1 MEVSAARYEPMPLV
15 RRRDAFDD
23 SAWLFELKWD
33 GWRSLAY
40 VNGTGTA
47 LVSRKGNRFRSF
59 PDLASIMPLEVN
71 ADDAVL
77 DGEIVKLD
85 GEDRPGFVDLCGA
98 EAPSRSLRSTSSWS
112 TGKTFANSRLP
123 IGRESFV
130 RSSARR
136 PLPSPRGSD
145 RPDPWRWT
153 CVLTRAPRKPE
164 LRRRFLD
171 PEHSQDKRPC

>member
-98 EAPSRSLRSTSSWS
+98 EAPFTFVAFDVLVVNGKDVRKLALADRKRILRAIVSSSTSAVAAR
-112 TGKTFANSRLP
+112 K
-123 IGRESFV
+123 
-130 RSSARR
+130 RSA
-136 PLPSPRGSD
+136 GSVAMD
-145 RPDPWRWT
+145 LRPDSGASQ
-153 CVLTRAPRKPE
+153 TRATPA
-164 LRRRFLD
+164 LLG
-171 PEHSQDKRPC
+171 S